1 MRAVAREQEKPMKDR
16 YPYSLANQA
25 VQANEALE
33 VFDKHSGRLATRVAE
48 ADDAV
53 VDQAV
58 AAAERAAPAM
68 ARLPSYRRR
77 DVLNHC
83 AERFEQRFDE
93 LARILVIEGGKV
105 IKDAEGEVQR
115 LIDTFRI
122 AAEEATRVGGEV
134 LPMDIAA
141 RTQGFIGMWK
151 RVPIGPVS
159 FITPFNF
166 PYNLVAHKIAPAIAA
181 GCPFVL
187 KPAEKTPVGALVLG
201 EILAEC
207 DLPEGAF
214 SILPVP
220 REAAQRFTEDERL
233 KLLSF
238 TGSDKVGW
246 MLKSKAGKKPVVMEL
261 GGNAACLVDHDA
273 DIEDAVDRLVFGGFY
288 QSGQSCISVQRVQI
302 HRRIYDEVRDRLIE
316 KVAALKGGD
325 PYDHETFIGPL
336 ISEDDAKRVVEW
348 IEEAVAAGARLLVG
362 GEREGAVV
370 RPAVLENVARDCR
383 IYDQELFGPAMV
395 IEPFDDFDEA
405 LDVIN
410 RSRYGLQAGL
420 FIRDIGKI
428 RKAWDRLEVGG
439 VIINDVPSF
448 RVDHMPYGGVK
459 DSGLGREGIRYA
471 IEDMTEI
478 RLLAI
483 REI

>member
-1 MRAVAREQEKPMKDR
+1 MSTPTYPYYLANRAVHANSD
-16 YPYSLANQA
+16 LA
-25 VQANEALE
+25 VE
-33 VFDKHSGRLATRVAE
+33 DKHSGAVAYRVAKADAE
-48 ADDAV
+48 ALE
-53 VDQAV
+53 QAIE
-58 AAAERAAPAM
+58 AAERAAGPM
-68 ARLPSYRRR
+68 AALSAHRRR
-77 DVLNHC
+77 DALLHC
-83 AERFEQRFDE
+83 AEQFRSRRDE
-93 LARILVIEGGKV
+93 LVEVLIVEGGKV
-105 IKDAEGEVQR
+105 ITDARGEVQR
-115 LIDTFRI
+115 LIDTFQI

-141 RTQGFIGMWK
+141 RTEGWIGMTRK
-151 RVPIGPVS
+151 VPIGPVS
-159 FITPFNF
+159 LITPFNF
-166 PYNLVAHKIAPAIAA
+166 PYNLVAHKVAPAIAA

-187 KPAEKTPVGALVLG
+187 KPADKTPVGALLMG

-214 SILPVP
+214 SILPMDVEDAGP
-220 REAAQRFTEDERL
+220 LTEDDRL

-261 GGNAACLVDHDA
+261 GGNAACLVDADA
-273 DIEDAVDRLVFGGFY
+273 DLDDAVDRLVFGGFY
-288 QSGQSCISVQRVQI
+288 QSGQSCISVQRVQV
-302 HRRIYDEVRDRLIE
+302 HAAIYESLRDRLVE
-316 KVAALKGGD
+316 KVGALKGGD
-325 PYDHETFIGPL
+325 PRDENTFIGPM
-336 ISEDDAKRVVEW
+336 ITADDAERIIEW
-348 IEEAVAAGARLLVG
+348 IEEALERGARLLVG
-362 GEREGAVV
+362 GQREGRVV
-370 RPAVLENVARDCR
+370 TPAVLENVDRDCR
-383 IYDQELFGPAMV
+383 VYNQEVFGPV
-395 IEPFDDFDEA
+395 VVLEPFSDFDAA

-410 RSRYGLQAGL
+410 DSRYGLQAGL

-459 DSGLGREGIRYA
+459 DSGLGREGIKYA

-483 REI
+483 RNV

>member
-1 MRAVAREQEKPMKDR
+1 
-16 YPYSLANQA
+16 
-25 VQANEALE
+25 
-33 VFDKHSGRLATRVAE
+33 
-48 ADDAV
+48 
-53 VDQAV
+53 
-58 AAAERAAPAM
+58 
-68 ARLPSYRRR
+68 
-77 DVLNHC
+77 
-83 AERFEQRFDE
+83 
-93 LARILVIEGGKV
+93 
-105 IKDAEGEVQR
+105 R

-134 LPMDIAA
+134 LPMDIAP
-141 RTQGFIGMWK
+141 RSESFIGMWK

-166 PYNLVAHKIAPAIAA
+166 PYNLVAHKVAPAIAA

-187 KPAEKTPVGALVLG
+187 KPAEKTPVGALVMG

-214 SILPVP
+214 SILNVP
-220 REAAQRFTEDERL
+220 REGAQRFTEDERL

-261 GGNAACLVDHDA
+261 GGNAACLVDADA
-273 DIEDAVDRLVFGGFY
+273 DIDDAVERLVFGGFY

-302 HRRIYDEVRDRLIE
+302 HRDIYDEVKRKLVD
-316 KVAALKGGD
+316 KVGALKGGD
-325 PYDHETFIGPL
+325 PRDPETFIGPL

-348 IEEAVAAGARLLVG
+348 IEEAESQGATRLVG
-362 GEREGAVV
+362 GERKGPIVH
-370 RPAVLENVARDCR
+370 PAVLENVPRDCS
-383 IYDQELFGPAMV
+383 IYDKELFGPAMV

-405 LDVIN
+405 LKVIN
-410 RSRYGLQAGL
+410 QSRYGLQAGL

-428 RKAWDRLEVGG
+428 RKAWDLLEVGG

-471 IEDMTEI
+471 MEDMTEI

-483 REI
+483 REP

>member
-1 MRAVAREQEKPMKDR
+1 MSMKSAYPYYLANRAVF
-16 YPYSLANQA
+16 
-25 VQANEALE
+25 ANEDLE
-33 VFDKHSGRLATRVAE
+33 VVDKHTGKVVSRVAQ

-58 AAAERAAPAM
+58 AAAERAAGPM
-68 ARLPSYRRR
+68 ARLPSHRRR
-77 DVLNHC
+77 DVLYHC
-83 AERFEQRFDE
+83 VEQFKKRFDE
-93 LARILVIEGGKV
+93 LAEVLLIEGGKV
-105 IKDAEGEVQR
+105 ITDARGEVQR
-115 LIDTFRI
+115 LIDTFQI
-122 AAEEATRVGGEV
+122 AAEEATRLGGEV
-134 LPMDIAA
+134 LPMDIAP
-141 RTQGFIGMWK
+141 RTESFIGMWK

-166 PYNLVAHKIAPAIAA
+166 PYNLVAHKVAPAIAA

-187 KPAEKTPVGALVLG
+187 KPAEKTPVGALILG
-201 EILAEC
+201 EVLAEC

-214 SILPVP
+214 SVLPVP
-220 REAAQRFTEDERL
+220 RDAAQRFTEDERL

-246 MLKSKAGKKPVVMEL
+246 MLKSKSGKKPVVMEL
-261 GGNAACLVDHDA
+261 GGNAACLVDADA

-302 HRRIYDEVRDRLIE
+302 HRDIYDEVRDRLIE

-325 PYDHETFIGPL
+325 PRDEDTFIGPL
-336 ISEDDAKRVVEW
+336 ISEGDARRVVEW
-348 IEEAVAAGARLLVG
+348 IEEAVEKGATLLVG
-362 GEREGAVV
+362 GERDGSVV

-383 IYDQELFGPAMV
+383 VYNQELFGPGMV
-395 IEPFDDFDEA
+395 IEPFDDFDDA
-405 LDVIN
+405 LDLIN
-410 RSRYGLQAGL
+410 QSRYGLQAGL
-420 FIRDIGKI
+420 FVRDIGKI
-428 RKAWDRLEVGG
+428 RKAWDVLDVGG

-483 REI
+483 REP

>member
-1 MRAVAREQEKPMKDR
+1 MSMKSAYPYYLANRAVF
-16 YPYSLANQA
+16 
-25 VQANEALE
+25 ANEDLE
-33 VFDKHSGRLATRVAE
+33 VVDKHTGKVVSRVAQ

-58 AAAERAAPAM
+58 AAAERAAGPM
-68 ARLPSYRRR
+68 ARLPSHRRR
-77 DVLNHC
+77 DVLYHC
-83 AERFEQRFDE
+83 VEQFKKRFDE
-93 LARILVIEGGKV
+93 LAEVLLIEGGKV
-105 IKDAEGEVQR
+105 ITDARGEVQR
-115 LIDTFRI
+115 LIDTFQI
-122 AAEEATRVGGEV
+122 AAEEATRLGGEV
-134 LPMDIAA
+134 LPMDIAP
-141 RTQGFIGMWK
+141 RTESFIGMWK

-166 PYNLVAHKIAPAIAA
+166 PYNLVAHKVAPAIAA

-187 KPAEKTPVGALVLG
+187 KPAEKPPVGALILG
-201 EILAEC
+201 EVLAEC

-214 SILPVP
+214 SVLPVP
-220 REAAQRFTEDERL
+220 RDAAQRFTEDERL

-246 MLKSKAGKKPVVMEL
+246 MLKSKSGKKPVVMEL
-261 GGNAACLVDHDA
+261 GGNAACLVDADA

-302 HRRIYDEVRDRLIE
+302 HRDIYDEVRDRLIE

-325 PYDHETFIGPL
+325 PRDEDTFIGPL
-336 ISEDDAKRVVEW
+336 ISEGDARRVVEW
-348 IEEAVAAGARLLVG
+348 IEEAVEKGATLLVG
-362 GEREGAVV
+362 GERDGSVV

-383 IYDQELFGPAMV
+383 VYNQELFGPGMV
-395 IEPFDDFDEA
+395 IEPFDDFDDA
-405 LDVIN
+405 LDLIN
-410 RSRYGLQAGL
+410 QSRYGLQAGL
-420 FIRDIGKI
+420 FVRDIGKI
-428 RKAWDRLEVGG
+428 RKAWDVLDVGG

-483 REI
+483 REP

>member
-1 MRAVAREQEKPMKDR
+1 MKSA
-16 YPYSLANQA
+16 YPYYLANKA
-25 VQANEALE
+25 VFANEDLE
-33 VFDKHSGRLATRVAE
+33 VFDKHTGQSATRVAL
-48 ADDAV
+48 ADDSV
-53 VDQAV
+53 VDKAV

-68 ARLPSYRRR
+68 ARLPSHRRR
-77 DVLNHC
+77 DVLSHC
-83 AERFEQRFDE
+83 ATRFEERFDE
-93 LARILVIEGGKV
+93 LVEILVVEAGKV
-105 IKDAEGEVQR
+105 IKDARGEVQR

-134 LPMDIAA
+134 LPMDIAP
-141 RTQGFIGMWK
+141 RSESFIGMWK

-166 PYNLVAHKIAPAIAA
+166 PYNLVAHKVAPAIAA

-187 KPAEKTPVGALVLG
+187 KPAEKTPVGALVMG

-214 SILPVP
+214 SILNVP
-220 REAAQRFTEDERL
+220 REGAQRFTEDERL

-261 GGNAACLVDHDA
+261 GGNAACLVDADA
-273 DIEDAVDRLVFGGFY
+273 DIDDAVERLVFGGFY

-302 HRRIYDEVRDRLIE
+302 HRDIYDEVKRKLVD
-316 KVAALKGGD
+316 KVGALKGGD
-325 PYDHETFIGPL
+325 PRDPETFIGPL

-348 IEEAVAAGARLLVG
+348 IEEAESQGATRLVG
-362 GEREGAVV
+362 GERKGPIVH
-370 RPAVLENVARDCR
+370 PAVLENVPRDCS
-383 IYDQELFGPAMV
+383 IYDKELFGPAMV

-405 LDVIN
+405 LKVIN
-410 RSRYGLQAGL
+410 QSRYGLQAGL

-428 RKAWDRLEVGG
+428 RKAWDLLEVGG

-483 REI
+483 REP

>member
-1 MRAVAREQEKPMKDR
+1 MGMKSA
-16 YPYSLANQA
+16 YPYYLANKA
-25 VQANEALE
+25 IFANEDLE
-33 VFDKHSGRLATRVAE
+33 VIDKHTGEVATRVAK

-53 VDQAV
+53 ADKAI

-68 ARLPSYRRR
+68 ARLPSHRRR
-77 DVLNHC
+77 DALHHC
-83 AERFEQRFDE
+83 ADRFEERFEE
-93 LARILVIEGGKV
+93 LAEILVVEGGKV
-105 IKDAEGEVQR
+105 IKDARGEVQR

-122 AAEEATRVGGEV
+122 AAEEATRIGGEV
-134 LPMDIAA
+134 LPMDIAQ
-141 RTQGFIGMWK
+141 RSESFIGMWK

-159 FITPFNF
+159 LITPFNF
-166 PYNLVAHKIAPAIAA
+166 PYNLVAHKIAPALAA

-187 KPAEKTPVGALVLG
+187 KPAETTPVGALVLG

-214 SILPVP
+214 SILNVP
-220 REAAQRFTEDERL
+220 RDAAQRFSEDERL

-246 MLKSKAGKKPVVMEL
+246 MLKSNAGKKPVVMEL
-261 GGNAACLVDHDA
+261 GGNAACLVDADA
-273 DIEDAVDRLVFGGFY
+273 DIDDAVDRLVFGGFY

-302 HRRIYDEVRDRLIE
+302 HRDVYDEVKRKLVE
-316 KVAALKGGD
+316 KVGALKGGD
-325 PYDHETFIGPL
+325 PRDPETFVGPL

-348 IEEAVAAGARLLVG
+348 IEEAEQKGATRLVG
-362 GEREGAVV
+362 GEREGPVV
-370 RPAVLENVARDCR
+370 RPALLENVPRDCS
-383 IYDQELFGPAMV
+383 IYEKELFGPAMV
-395 IEPFDDFDEA
+395 IERFDDFDEA
-405 LDVIN
+405 LRVIN

-420 FIRDIGKI
+420 FVRDIGKI
-428 RKAWDRLEVGG
+428 RKAWDLLDVGG

-459 DSGLGREGIRYA
+459 NSGLGREGIRYA

-483 REI
+483 REP

>member
-1 MRAVAREQEKPMKDR
+1 MGMKSA
-16 YPYSLANQA
+16 YPYYLANKA
-25 VQANEALE
+25 VFANEELE
-33 VFDKHSGRLATRVAE
+33 VVDKHTGKIATRVAQ

-53 VDQAV
+53 VDEAV

-68 ARLPSYRRR
+68 ARLPSHRRR
-77 DVLNHC
+77 DVLHHC
-83 AERFEQRFDE
+83 ADRFEERCDE
-93 LARILVIEGGKV
+93 LAEILVVEGGKV

-122 AAEEATRVGGEV
+122 AAEEATRIGGEV
-134 LPMDIAA
+134 LPMDIAP
-141 RTQGFIGMWK
+141 RSESFIGMWK

-201 EILAEC
+201 EVLAEC

-214 SILPVP
+214 SILTVP
-220 REAAQRFTEDERL
+220 RDAAERFTEDERL

-261 GGNAACLVDHDA
+261 GGNAACLVDADA
-273 DIEDAVDRLVFGGFY
+273 DIDDAVDRLVFGGFY

-302 HRRIYDEVRDRLIE
+302 HRDVYDEVKKKLVE
-316 KVAALKGGD
+316 KVGALKGGD
-325 PYDHETFIGPL
+325 PRDPETFIGPL
-336 ISEDDAKRVVEW
+336 ISEDDAKRVVDW
-348 IEEAVAAGARLLVG
+348 IEEAEDKGATRLVG
-362 GEREGAVV
+362 GEREGSVV
-370 RPAVLENVARDCR
+370 RPAVLENVPRDCR
-383 IYDQELFGPAMV
+383 IYDNELFGPAMV

-405 LDVIN
+405 LRVIN

-420 FIRDIGKI
+420 FVRDIGKI
-428 RKAWDRLEVGG
+428 RKAWDLLEVGG

-483 REI
+483 REP

>member
-1 MRAVAREQEKPMKDR
+1 MSLKSA
-16 YPYSLANQA
+16 YPYFLANKA
-25 VQANEALE
+25 VYANEDLE
-33 VFDKHSGRLATRVAE
+33 VFDKHTGEVAARVAL

-53 VDQAV
+53 VDRAV

-68 ARLPSYRRR
+68 AKLPSHKRR
-77 DVLNHC
+77 DALNHC
-83 AERFEQRFDE
+83 AGQFQRRFDE
-93 LARILVIEGGKV
+93 LAEILVVEGGKV

-134 LPMDIAA
+134 MPMDIAP
-141 RTQGFIGMWK
+141 RSESFIGMWK

-201 EILAEC
+201 EVLAEC

-214 SILPVP
+214 SILNVP
-220 REAAQRFTEDERL
+220 RDDAARFTGDERL

-261 GGNAACLVDHDA
+261 GGNAACLVDRDA
-273 DIEDAVDRLVFGGFY
+273 DIDDAVDRLVFGGFY

-302 HRRIYDEVRDRLIE
+302 HRDIYDEVRHKLVE
-316 KVAALKGGD
+316 KVGALAGGD

-336 ISEDDAKRVVEW
+336 ITEDDAKRVVEW
-348 IEEAVAAGARLLVG
+348 IGEAVEKGATLLVG

-370 RPAVLENVARDCR
+370 HPAVLEGVDRDCR
-383 IYDQELFGPAMV
+383 IYDSELFGPAMV

-405 LDVIN
+405 LKVMND
-410 RSRYGLQAGL
+410 SRYGLQAGL
-420 FIRDIGKI
+420 FVRDIGRI
-428 RKAWDRLEVGG
+428 RKAWDVLEVGG

-459 DSGLGREGIRYA
+459 DSGLGREGIRFA

-483 REI
+483 REP